1 MRRADRAFPQFGRG
15 IAIRLRRLGPG
26 TPSKVSSVRS
36 SGPPFHLGCGNTV
49 PRRGPEHAFGYTKVC
64 AMSVEIQDTIREGI
78 VVLSLKGR
86 LTVGESN
93 SIRDKINECAAAAR
107 VNVILDLTDVDYVDS
122 TGLGTMV
129 ICFTSL
135 KKQGGAL
142 KLVNPN
148 KRNVEL
154 LLLTKLHTVFQ
165 VFTEVQDAVNSFF
178 PGREIKRFDILQF
191 VKEHA
196 GEETETGD

>member
-1 MRRADRAFPQFGRG
+1 MSLE
-15 IAIRLRRLGPG
+15 IRDSL
-26 TPSKVSSVRS
+26 
-36 SGPPFHLGCGNTV
+36 
-49 PRRGPEHAFGYTKVC
+49 
-64 AMSVEIQDTIREGI
+64 REGI
-78 VVLSLKGR
+78 YILSLKGR

-93 SIRDKINECAAAAR
+93 SIREKINELIAAGH
-107 VNVILDLTDVDYVDS
+107 VNVILDLSDVDYVDS

-135 KKQGGAL
+135 KKHGGAL

-154 LLLTKLHTVFQ
+154 LLLTKLHTIFQ
-165 VFTEVQDAVNSFF
+165 VFTDVQEAVNSFF
-178 PGREIKRFDILQF
+178 PGREIKHFDILQF

-196 GEETETGD
+196 EETD

>member
-1 MRRADRAFPQFGRG
+1 MRAGHGAFPC
-15 IAIRLRRLGPG
+15 
-26 TPSKVSSVRS
+26 VR
-36 SGPPFHLGCGNTV
+36 
-49 PRRGPEHAFGYTKVC
+49 YTNDY
-64 AMSVEIQDTIREGI
+64 AMSLEIHETMREGI
-78 VVLSLKGR
+78 AVLSLKGR
-86 LTVGESN
+86 LTVGES
-93 SIRDKINECAAAAR
+93 SAIRQRINDCAAIGR
-107 VNVILDLTDVDYVDS
+107 VNVILDLSDIDYVDS

-129 ICFTSL
+129 ICFTTL

-142 KLVNPN
+142 KLVNPS

-165 VFTEVQDAVNSFF
+165 VFTEVHDAVNSFF

-196 GEETETGD
+196 ADGTDSEG